1 METRIPGWRLGSES
15 PWSAWE
21 SPPAGDDG
29 AIVAG
34 GAQGVTKPVAGV
46 NVAGDQGMRIIMTQ
60 QLVQAVGATQQTV
73 CERQKQ
79 QCEMQATKLA
89 QKEQWQQIAMMQQ
102 QQQQAMMQQQA
113 MLMQIQQQQQQ
124 AGDMQQMVCSILSQ
138 LQVVCDVQQ
147 QQQQQQ
153 QVQETRAPS
162 EIFRPLLSPRLH
174 SGFSRLPTS
183 TSSTDSASTLFSRGD
198 TASSMLANL
207 MGARMHKSTAT
218 NTPLP
223 HCKRASPSLLP
234 PSPSSDGIKYLM
246 RTKSVPSTSS
256 SSRRPIGPTPS
267 PDSAASESPISS
279 AFSAL
284 SLQPST
290 AGAEDNAG
298 LDHAGANTNA
308 FAPAPKNRDAEPPR
322 NQPEDLQLSEL
333 WVADG
338 PPPKAKV
345 SFRKML
351 TAKFSVA
358 RGRNSTF

>member
-15 PWSAWE
+15 PWSASE
-21 SPPAGDDG
+21 SPSAGDDG
-29 AIVAG
+29 TNVAG
-34 GAQGVTKPVAGV
+34 VSQGVTKPVAGV
-46 NVAGDQGMRIIMTQ
+46 NVAGDQGMRVMTQ
-60 QLVQAVGATQQTV
+60 QVVQAVGATQQKV
-73 CERQKQ
+73 
-79 QCEMQATKLA
+79 CEMQRQQCGMQATQLA
-89 QKEQWQQIAMMQQ
+89 QKEQQQQTAMM
-102 QQQQAMMQQQA
+102 
-113 MLMQIQQQQQQ
+113 QQQQQQ

-138 LQVVCDVQQ
+138 LQVVCDVQ

-174 SGFSRLPTS
+174 SGFSRLPTA
-183 TSSTDSASTLFSRGD
+183 TSSMDSASTLFSRGD
-198 TASSMLANL
+198 TASAMLANL
-207 MGARMHKSTAT
+207 MGARIHKSTAT

-246 RTKSVPSTSS
+246 RTRSVPSTSS
-256 SSRRPIGPTPS
+256 SCRRPIGPTPS

-279 AFSAL
+279 AFSAP
-284 SLQPST
+284 SLQPSA

-298 LDHAGANTNA
+298 LDNAGANNNA
-308 FAPAPKNRDAEPPR
+308 FAPAPENRDAEPPR

-333 WVADG
+333 CEADG
-338 PPPKAKV
+338 TPPKVEV

-351 TAKFSVA
+351 TAKFSVE
-358 RGRNSTF
+358 RGRSSTF